1 MASKPPSTIWPVP
14 GACAITL
21 NCLRSGSA
29 MAGAPPCNMRG
40 RFGPIAT
47 PPCFK
52 KYRRENLRS
61 LTPSQHLYFMVTS
74 PALASLKFRGAQHQ
88 PGDDAQIHLLARI
101 IKLGLQDLRVIELLF
116 ECFNR
121 SRARLPAEE
130 YSHRAV
136 ERRLGVR

>member
-1 MASKPPSTIWPVP
+1 MA
-14 GACAITL
+14 
-21 NCLRSGSA
+21 LR
-29 MAGAPPCNMRG
+29 PT
-40 RFGPIAT
+40 IAT

-61 LTPSQHLYFMVTS
+61 LTPSQHLYFMATS
-74 PALASLKFRGAQHQ
+74 PALLASLKFRGAQHQ

-116 ECFNR
+116 ERFNR
-121 SRARLPAEE
+121 SWARLPAEE